1 MTSLGETTMIQH
13 SDGVIQADINGFKVD
28 GWKLA
33 LEMDGL
39 SVPLSQARMTCDSSS
54 PRVVNWVY
62 PNPQITWSID
72 VEERPDEVVIR
83 STIHNAGP
91 RAVRLGKAVLFHSKS
106 VSLGDDDD
114 EIVAL
119 MWPSDH
125 ARQNVYRLDDQQL
138 PASTKIKAQFYNAS
152 RRLAVQVGFLTFQR
166 ADTEVS
172 VKANSS
178 GTAVEVSAWCDFAG
192 WMLEAGASTS
202 TETFRLAADDNPY
215 RQMEQWAL
223 QAGELVGVKKMKD
236 PPIGYLGWSWTDCI
250 HGSQTYQQATLE
262 VLDAINEKLAGF
274 GVRYLWTSMTN
285 LEGSLPG
292 NWLKWNDRSIPMGR
306 RAFIEA
312 VRNRGFVP
320 GFWVGPFY
328 LCSTLRD
335 AMDELG
341 EAILNNPDGSPMVVC
356 PSWSHGD
363 AGLLKLKDRPC
374 LYALDPS
381 HPKALAY
388 IRRVFET
395 YRQWGIRYYMI
406 DFLEAGAGSLG
417 SFPYQSH
424 HDQSLVAGPETYL
437 KFIRTIKE
445 AAGEDAFLLSS
456 TGPKMHNAGV
466 VDGARIGS
474 DFGEGRALSPES
486 FFYPATFVINQ
497 MDFWTAARDALT
509 SRAIHYHEH
518 RKLYLADAGN
528 VLTVDQPVPVNHARI
543 AATIHGLFGGGS
555 MLGDDLRTIHPERLS
570 MIKKTLPRPRE
581 TARPVDL
588 FEMPSTNMLSMF
600 QRQVD
605 KPWQKFDV
613 IAIFNLQD
621 RPIERELD
629 PAKTGLDPNQ
639 DYLAWDFWNESFAG
653 RLKGGSKFHVD
664 AESVRVLRLTVNR
677 DRPTLMGSDMHLM
690 MGEMEIEEASYDPS
704 TMIFRLRSVRPPG
717 EKGTAYIY
725 APDNVYVKN
734 FEGLRLAKDGR
745 DNSLIIA
752 VPLDFN
758 DHGRATKEIH
768 FGILQEVLDMH
779 KLNLA

>member
-1 MTSLGETTMIQH
+1 MIEN
-13 SDGVIQADINGFKVD
+13 SEGVIQTDINGFKVD
-28 GWKLA
+28 GWRMA
-33 LEMDGL
+33 LEVDGRA
-39 SVPLSQARMTCDSSS
+39 VDLSQARMVRDPSS
-54 PRVVNWVY
+54 PRTAKWVY
-62 PNPQITWSID
+62 STPQITWKID
-72 VEERPDEVVIR
+72 LERRPDDIVIR
-83 STIHNAGP
+83 STIHNTGS
-91 RAVRLGKAVLFHSKS
+91 RAVKLGKAVLFQADS
-106 VSLGDDDD
+106 VFLGGDGD

-119 MWPSDH
+119 MWPGEH
-125 ARQNVYRLDDQQL
+125 ARQNVYRLNDPQL
-138 PASTKIKAQFYNAS
+138 PAVTKIKTQFYNTT

-172 VKANSS
+172 VKTGPS
-178 GTAVEVSAWCDFAG
+178 GSAVELSAWCDFAG
-192 WMLEAGASTS
+192 WMLAAGASTQ
-202 TETFRLAADDNPY
+202 TETFRLAAGDDPY
-215 RQMEQWAL
+215 RQMEQWAE
-223 QAGELVGVKKMKD
+223 QAGELAGSKIWKD
-236 PPIGYLGWSWTDCI
+236 PPIGYIGWSWTDCI

-306 RAFIEA
+306 EAFIDA
-312 VRNRGFVP
+312 VRDRGFVP

-328 LCSTLRD
+328 LCSTLPD
-335 AMDELG
+335 AMEELG
-341 EAILNNPDGSPMVVC
+341 EAILKNPDGSPMVVC

-381 HPKALAY
+381 HPKSLAY
-388 IRRVFET
+388 IRKVFET
-395 YRQWGIRYYMI
+395 YRRWGIRYYMI

-417 SFPYQSH
+417 SFPYRSH
-424 HDQSLVAGPETYL
+424 YDQSLVAGPEAYL

-466 VDGARIGS
+466 VEGARVGG

-518 RKLYLADAGN
+518 RTLYLADAAN

-543 AATIHGLFGGGS
+543 AATIHGLFGGGT
-555 MLGDDLRTIHPERLS
+555 MLGDDIRTIHPERLS
-570 MIKKTLPRPRE
+570 LIKKTLPRPAQA
-581 TARPVDL
+581 ARPVDL
-588 FEMPSTNMLSMF
+588 FEMPSAGGLSMF
-600 QRQVD
+600 QRHVD
-605 KPWQKFDV
+605 KPGQEFDV
-613 IAIFNLQD
+613 IAIFNLLD

-629 PAKTGLDPNQ
+629 VAKTRLNPNQ
-639 DYLAWDFWNESFAG
+639 DYLAWDFWNESFVG
-653 RLKGGSKFHVD
+653 RLRGGSTIHVD
-664 AESVRVLRLTVNR
+664 AESVRVLRLTPNE
-677 DRPTLMGSDMHLM
+677 DCPTLLGTDMHLM
-690 MGEMEIEEASYDPS
+690 MGEMEIEQASYDPD
-704 TMIFRLRSVRPPG
+704 TMIFHLRATRPSG
-717 EKGTAYIY
+717 ESGTAFIH
-725 APDNVYVKN
+725 APNNVYVKN
-734 FEGLRLAKDGR
+734 FEGLHLAKDGR
-745 DNSLIIA
+745 DNSLVIA
-752 VPLDFN
+752 VPLVFD
-758 DHGRATKEIH
+758 DQGHAAKEIH